1 MNTKLFA
8 NKINEFFVS
17 LADRF
22 TPLTRDSPPSL
33 VLQELFVSNEEVF
46 WSLSDIHNFS
56 MDHNMILN
64 SIKCKEMLIN
74 LMWYPNFTLEP
85 LVVGNNAIEC
95 VSIYKI
101 LGVFIDSNV
110 KWNSHVDYI
119 YKKAC
124 KKLYSV
130 RILRRAGA
138 DQGSMLKVYI
148 SSVRPALEY
157 AVPVWQ
163 SIPGYPSDKIESIQK
178 RGLKIIFQCMP
189 SSLHGL
195 RPLRVREIR
204 YVRSTCAKWRT

>member
-1 MNTKLFA
+1 MGSRDWEIGEVKEEGVKSGYKTKQKWYTQFLGDTMNTKLFA

-33 VLQELFVSNEEVF
+33 VLQELFVFNEEVF

-119 YKKAC
+119 YKKLA
-124 KKLYSV
+124 
-130 RILRRAGA
+130 R
-138 DQGSMLKVYI
+138 
-148 SSVRPALEY
+148 SSTPYVFYVEPALIKE
-157 AVPVWQ
+157 A
-163 SIPGYPSDKIESIQK
+163 
-178 RGLKIIFQCMP
+178 C
-189 SSLHGL
+189 
-195 RPLRVREIR
+195 
-204 YVRSTCAKWRT
+204 